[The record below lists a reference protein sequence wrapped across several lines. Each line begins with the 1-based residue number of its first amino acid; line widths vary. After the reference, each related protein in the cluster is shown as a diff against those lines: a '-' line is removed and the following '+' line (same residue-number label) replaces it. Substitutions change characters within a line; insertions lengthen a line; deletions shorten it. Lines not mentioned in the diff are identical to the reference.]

1 MNLSPPPLQ
10 DPLHLFVAPFFLFL
24 ITLLCPSKLS
34 LWLSFLSLFFHIF
47 DQTEN
52 SQLRLSRR
60 NVKKKCALSCTSCE
74 AEGRFTAYEMHMR
87 TTSRYRQKSKDMPV
101 QHLTIVACRL
111 SKNSPEVRKI
121 HPWCS
126 FLAGLFRYCA
136 LKHTHGAWN
145 ETHFDV
151 TKSKVIAPIC

>member
-1 MNLSPPPLQ
+1 MNLSPPPLK
-10 DPLHLFVAPFFLFL
+10 DPLHLFVAPSFL

-47 DQTEN
+47 HKTEN

-60 NVKKKCALSCTSCE
+60 NVKKKCALSCASCE
-74 AEGRFTAYEMHMR
+74 AEGRFTAMYSWQYAYEMHMR
-87 TTSRYRQKSKDMPV
+87 TTSGYRQKSKDMPV

-111 SKNSPEVRKI
+111 SKNSPEVRKT
-121 HPWCS
+121 HLWWS

-136 LKHTHGAWN
+136 LKHTYGA
-145 ETHFDV
+145 
-151 TKSKVIAPIC
+151 